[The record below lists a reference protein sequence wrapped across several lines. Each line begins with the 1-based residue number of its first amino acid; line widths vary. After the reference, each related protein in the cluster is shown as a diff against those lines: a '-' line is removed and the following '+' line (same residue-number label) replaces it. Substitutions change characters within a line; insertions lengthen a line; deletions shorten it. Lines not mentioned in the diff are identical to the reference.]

1 MIKNLQ
7 YKGRVVLIDPNKYS
21 LLFDDVSDHHRSTDA
36 PRGQAEGGRS
46 PQFSLCSASNGRGPS
61 SPAPAEGHE
70 IHRV

>member
-7 YKGRVVLIDPNKYS
+7 YRGRLVLIDRNKYS
-21 LLFDDVSDHHRSTDA
+21 LLFDVVLDHHRSTDA
-36 PRGQAEGGRS
+36 PRGEAEGGGS
-46 PQFSLCSASNGRGPS
+46 PQLSLCSASNGRSPS